1 MPGTD
6 IISCGTRQGS
16 YVKKSGTSMAVPIVS
31 GIIALLLSKDP
42 SLTPNE
48 VKLQLYRSAAPYR
61 DGSPDKMLGNH

>member
-48 VKLQLYRSAAPYR
+48 VKITVVSQRGTVPGWIA
-61 DGSPDKMLGNH
+61 G